1 MHMQVMQ
8 QSLSQAHVIDRYTR
22 TVLNGR
28 LFNLPCQPGIYLLR
42 KLKMKVEPD
51 LSLVQD
57 KFLVKYECMLAKSR
71 NRYKL
76 SLGIQVSPQCL
87 FFVFLYISKH
97 VRTLVIQKLQ

>member
-8 QSLSQAHVIDRYTR
+8 QSLSQAHVIQVHKYCTKWETFQFALPAR
-22 TVLNGR
+22 N
-28 LFNLPCQPGIYLLR
+28 LFTKEI
-42 KLKMKVEPD
+42 KMKVEPD

-87 FFVFLYISKH
+87 FFIFLYISKH